1 MKRKAREHESQVI
14 KMKMPPTKALTS
26 GRELDE
32 GRRGLAEDYLLSR
45 LPPGGR
51 EVPFVLPT
59 FKASYVQPRGARF
72 PNLQAG
78 PQSSARCTYAERKA
92 ELLGTRH
99 PNYSPEASF
108 HQGQM
113 AEYLSP
119 GSARRDTL
127 RDRDST
133 EGPQSPGWTLKPGGP
148 QRLSSSMFDLSS
160 PQSRMQRFD
169 SVSCPQQHVFSGGL
183 RRKQPGLHHPVRG

>member
-1 MKRKAREHESQVI
+1 MKRKAREHESQGKLTPLHGAASTGRHFLFCDRLVCDGVLVPPCFQVI

-78 PQSSARCTYAERKA
+78 PQSMYRLQNDMSGFRFK
-92 ELLGTRH
+92 
-99 PNYSPEASF
+99 F
-108 HQGQM
+108 H
-113 AEYLSP
+113 
-119 GSARRDTL
+119 
-127 RDRDST
+127 
-133 EGPQSPGWTLKPGGP
+133 
-148 QRLSSSMFDLSS
+148 
-160 PQSRMQRFD
+160 
-169 SVSCPQQHVFSGGL
+169 
-183 RRKQPGLHHPVRG
+183 